1 MICKCEYVLLKYMYT
16 KQNMIMYAMICGAYA
31 LFSYTCVNSG
41 TCISNA
47 RCGCER
53 ERDRNHDPHKHKLTP
68 LRVNPL
74 INNFEGVCLTT
85 VILAPGAS
93 EGGLGAAG

>member
-1 MICKCEYVLLKYMYT
+1 
-16 KQNMIMYAMICGAYA
+16 MIMYAMICGAYA

-47 RCGCER
+47 RCGCERER